1 MEAYTGF
8 ATVYD
13 LFMDNIPYNDWA
25 NYLEKIFNMYGLDK
39 GLLLEL
45 GCGTGS
51 MTRRMAEK
59 GYDMIGIDAS
69 EDMLAIARER
79 NFDYNNSILYLCQ
92 DMRQFELYG
101 TVSGIYSV
109 CDTINYL
116 VTEEDLIKT
125 FTLANIYLD
134 RNGIFIFDLDTPYA
148 YEKIIGD
155 RTIAEDRD
163 EASFIWENT
172 YYKDEMINEINLS
185 LFIHED
191 DDMYRKYKETH
202 YRRAYSLEK
211 IRELLEEAG
220 MEWVAAYDTL
230 TFDKPRDDSERVYIV
245 AREKE
250 QVNKHYI

>member
-13 LFMDNIPYNDWA
+13 LFMDNIPYDDWA
-25 NYLEKIFNMYGLDK
+25 DYLDKLFNMYGLDK
-39 GLLLEL
+39 GLVLEL

-51 MTRRMAEK
+51 MTRRMAKK

-69 EDMLAIARER
+69 EDMLAIAREE
-79 NFDYNNSILYLCQ
+79 NVYNDHSILYLCQ

-148 YEKIIGD
+148 YEKIIGN

-191 DDMYRKYKETH
+191 NNMYKKYKEIH
-202 YRRAYSLEK
+202 HRRAYSLER